1 MREGPTLLG
10 PWGAVGVTRPE
21 GAEGGG
27 VPVESPEVVGEV
39 ECRGRR
45 GGETNLDG
53 SLCPVCGARSRRVRE
68 HVVGRHLPPMF
79 RSTVPQ
85 DETVQ
90 DLRYRALRW
99 LAESLLGVRVSPFE
113 LAKRFT
119 VGEVFGPCPGPWDPR
134 FIGEMVAFCESAG
147 SHYPSVWP
155 LHGTLHPAMLLHW
168 RVQCAV
174 LNGLSAA
181 DRQKYVG
188 LLANEVVAGRRLAE
202 YPNRAPSSSV
212 SPSAAEGSLRG
223 RRGFVVVSDPSY
235 ASECPIPREPRWD
248 LELGAFPPAPEET
261 ASPSGRP
268 ELPGG
273 KEGEGVTGSGFPRD
287 ASRGGPPQLS
297 VGLLGR
303 IGKGS
308 CSPPVMTTESTGV
321 EDSPLA
327 PQNGSPPPRPDSES
341 TWAEEVGVLDTSVG
355 VDPSPTLATV
365 SLEEV
370 FGPVP
375 LEEDLFL
382 AIPLEPE
389 RSRGG
394 PGEDPV
400 LGPDVP
406 TPTPSLALL
415 RPGEQWE
422 VDAAPRREWKRLP
435 PGKTTAELVDCV
447 LPLPDGTPRVVTLA
461 YFRRW

>member
-1 MREGPTLLG
+1 M
-10 PWGAVGVTRPE
+10 
-21 GAEGGG
+21 
-27 VPVESPEVVGEV
+27 ESPEVVGEV
-39 ECRGRR
+39 WSRGGRGR
-45 GGETNLDG
+45 ETNLGG

-85 DETVQ
+85 DEHV
-90 DLRYRALRW
+90 LRYRALRW
-99 LAESLLGVRVSPFE
+99 LAESLLGVRVSPVE
-113 LAKRFT
+113 LAKLFT
-119 VGEVFGPCPGPWDPR
+119 VEEVFGPRPGPWDLR

-147 SHYPSVWP
+147 SHYPSEWP

-174 LNGLSAA
+174 LNRLSTA

-202 YPNRAPSSSV
+202 YPNRAPSSSI
-212 SPSAAEGSLRG
+212 SPSAAQGSLRG
-223 RRGFVVVSDPSY
+223 RRGFAVVSDPRY
-235 ASECPIPREPRWD
+235 ASGCPIPREPYWD
-248 LELGAFPPAPEET
+248 LEIDPSPPAPEET

-273 KEGEGVTGSGFPRD
+273 KEGEGDTGPGSPRD

-303 IGKGS
+303 LGKGR
-308 CSPPVMTTESTGV
+308 CSPPVTTTESTGV
-321 EDSPLA
+321 EDSRLA
-327 PQNGSPPPRPDSES
+327 PLIDSPPPRPDSES
-341 TWAEEVGVLDTSVG
+341 TWVEEVGVRDTSVG
-355 VDPSPTLATV
+355 MDPTLPLATV

-389 RSRGG
+389 RSRDG

-400 LGPDVP
+400 LGLDAP

-422 VDAAPRREWKRLP
+422 VDAAPRRERERLP
-435 PGKTTAELVDCV
+435 PGRTTAELVECD
-447 LPLPDGTPRVVTLA
+447 LPLPDGSSRVVTLA